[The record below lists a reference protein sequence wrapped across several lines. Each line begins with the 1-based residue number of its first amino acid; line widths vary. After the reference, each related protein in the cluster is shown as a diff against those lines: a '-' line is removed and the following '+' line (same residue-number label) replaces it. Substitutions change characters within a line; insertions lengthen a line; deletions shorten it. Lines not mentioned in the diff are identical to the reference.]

1 LPRSRPAV
9 TLPAVGP
16 ATVAIFRMMLFSD
29 ARLIERG
36 TRTKVQR
43 GNMEIRNVCV
53 LGAGIMG
60 SGITQVIAEAGYN
73 VNMRDIEDRFVQ
85 KGHDAIRKNL
95 ERAVSKG
102 KMQASDA
109 EAVTGRIKGMT
120 DLKEAAS
127 GAQIVIEAVIEVMSL
142 KLDVFKELDSICQSG
157 TIFCSNTS
165 GLSITE
171 MASATKRPD
180 SFIGMHFFN
189 PVPVM
194 KLVELT
200 RGFLTSDATYAIA
213 RSFVEKTGKTPI
225 EVKEAPG
232 FAVNRILCPMLNEA
246 IFALAEG
253 IASAED
259 LDRGMVLG
267 ANHPIG
273 PLALCDMVGLDTL
286 LHVMEGLHRDLGED
300 KYRPA
305 PLLRKMVRAG
315 YLGRKTGKGFF
326 DYTKQP

>member
-1 LPRSRPAV
+1 
-9 TLPAVGP
+9 
-16 ATVAIFRMMLFSD
+16 
-29 ARLIERG
+29 
-36 TRTKVQR
+36 
-43 GNMEIRNVCV
+43 MEIRNVCV

-60 SGITQVIAEAGYN
+60 SGIAQVVAEAGFN
-73 VNMRDIEDRFVQ
+73 VKLRDIEDRFVQ
-85 KGHDAIRKNL
+85 KGQATIGKNL

-109 EAVTGRIKGMT
+109 EAVMGRIKGMT
-120 DLKEAAS
+120 DLKDAAS
-127 GAQIVIEAVIEVMSL
+127 GAQIVIEAVVEVMSL
-142 KLDVFKELDSICQSG
+142 KREVFKELDAICKPDA
-157 TIFCSNTS
+157 IFCSNTS

-171 MASATKRPD
+171 MASVTKHPEK
-180 SFIGMHFFN
+180 FIGMHFFN

-200 RGFLTSDATYAIA
+200 RGFLTSDATFASA
-213 RSFVEKTGKTPI
+213 KSFVETTGKTPI
-225 EVKEAPG
+225 EVREAPG

-259 LDRGMVLG
+259 IDRGMVLG

-273 PLALCDMVGLDTL
+273 PLALADMVGLDTL
-286 LHVMEGLHRDLGED
+286 LHVMEGLHQELGED

-326 DYTKQP
+326 DHTK